1 MHWLTQ
7 LFTQHE
13 SVAYTAVIYALTIFS
28 GAALGRLRIFG
39 ITFGVTL
46 VLFTGIIISDLGFTI
61 NEHIAH
67 FVKEFGLI
75 LFVYTIGLQVGPGFF
90 ASFQKEGLKLNA
102 LMLIVI
108 LFDILI
114 VLAFFRFTNN
124 DLPTLVGIMQGAVTN
139 TPGLGAAQQTL
150 TNLIGDGTLA
160 VQMAAGYAAAYPG
173 GVMGLIAAIFLVKYG
188 FRINVAA
195 EKRLTLRRLRA
206 GTASVTRIAL
216 QVDNP
221 MLAGKTVAAVRQIL
235 PTSFAISR
243 LSRDGEI
250 TLAEENKR
258 IQQGDILL
266 IIARDDET
274 ERLMTLIG
282 SQVSTSIFS
291 DKPRTASP
299 AYINAMR
306 VNITQSA
313 VCNKKLSSLN
323 IHERFGVNIT
333 RVRRAGIEFVA
344 DRNTRLQFGDSVT
357 LIGDDAHLK
366 HAVAAFGNSKRDL
379 QIPHIAELFL
389 GITLGI
395 ILGAIPI
402 PIPGVPVPVKLG
414 LAGGP
419 LIVAILISRY
429 GGRFSVT
436 HYVSQSANLMVRE
449 LGLALFLASVGLSV
463 GPAFFAALKD
473 GDGLYW
479 MALGII
485 ITTVPL
491 IITAIVA
498 RLWGKLT
505 FPEICGLLTG
515 SHTGAPV
522 LPFATEISQSDQT
535 ALKYTA
541 VYPLTTFLRI
551 MVGQVLIV
559 LLYQVPVASRATIKQ
574 TEPHLSGNARKSV
587 LPCALHSPTRGKHH
601 DYTLHRTRPRYRR
614 PRRRCQN

>member
-46 VLFTGIIISDLGFTI
+46 VLFTGIILSYLGFTI

-90 ASFQKEGLKLNA
+90 ASFHREGLKLNA
-102 LMLIVI
+102 LMLVVV
-108 LFDILI
+108 LFDVLI
-114 VLAFFRFTNN
+114 VLAFYQMGSG
-124 DLPTLVGIMQGAVTN
+124 DLPILVGIMQGAVTN

-150 TNLIGDGTLA
+150 TNLVGDGSQA
-160 VQMAAGYAAAYPG
+160 MQMAAGYAAAYPG

-188 FRINVAA
+188 FRINVQA

-216 QVDNP
+216 QVENP

-235 PTSFAISR
+235 PTSFAVSR
-243 LSRDGEI
+243 LARNGEI
-250 TLAEENKR
+250 TLADDSKH

-266 IIARDDET
+266 VIARDDET
-274 ERLMTLIG
+274 DRLMTLIG
-282 SQVSTSIFS
+282 GQVSTSIFS
-291 DKPRTASP
+291 ENPRTTSP
-299 AYINAMR
+299 AYINSMR
-306 VNITQSA
+306 VNVTQSG

-323 IHERFGVNIT
+323 IHERYGVNIS
-333 RVRRAGIEFVA
+333 RVRRAGIEFVP
-344 DRNTRLQFGDSVT
+344 DRNTRLQFGDSIT
-357 LIGDDAHLK
+357 LIGDDSHLR
-366 HAVAAFGNSKRDL
+366 HAVSAFGNSKRDL

-395 ILGAIPI
+395 VLGAIPI

-479 MALGII
+479 MVLGIA

-491 IITAIVA
+491 VVTAITA

-535 ALKYTA
+535 ALKYAA
-541 VYPLTTFLRI
+541 VYPLTTFMRI

-559 LLYQVPVASRATIKQ
+559 LFYHAPV
-574 TEPHLSGNARKSV
+574 G
-587 LPCALHSPTRGKHH
+587 
-601 DYTLHRTRPRYRR
+601 
-614 PRRRCQN
+614 

>member
-46 VLFTGIIISDLGFTI
+46 VLFTGIILSYLGFTI

-90 ASFQKEGLKLNA
+90 ASFQREGLKLNA
-102 LMLIVI
+102 LMLVVV
-108 LFDILI
+108 LFDVLI
-114 VLAFFRFTNN
+114 VLAFYQMGSG
-124 DLPTLVGIMQGAVTN
+124 DLPILVGIMQGAVTN

-150 TNLIGDGTLA
+150 TNLVGDGGQA

-188 FRINVAA
+188 FRINVQA

-216 QVDNP
+216 QVENP
-221 MLAGKTVAAVRQIL
+221 MLVGKTVAAVRQIL
-235 PTSFAISR
+235 PTSFAVSR
-243 LSRDGEI
+243 LARNGEI
-250 TLAEENKR
+250 TLADDSKH

-266 IIARDDET
+266 VIARDDET
-274 ERLMTLIG
+274 DRLMTLIG
-282 SQVSTSIFS
+282 GQVSTSIFS
-291 DKPRTASP
+291 ENPRTTSP
-299 AYINAMR
+299 AYINSMR
-306 VNITQSA
+306 VNVTQSG

-323 IHERFGVNIT
+323 IHERYGVNIS
-333 RVRRAGIEFVA
+333 RVRRAGIEFVP
-344 DRNTRLQFGDSVT
+344 DRNTRLQFGDSIT
-357 LIGDDAHLK
+357 LIGDDSHLR
-366 HAVAAFGNSKRDL
+366 HAVSAFGNSKRDL

-395 ILGAIPI
+395 VLGAIPI

-479 MALGII
+479 MALGIA

-491 IITAIVA
+491 VITAITA

-535 ALKYTA
+535 ALKYAA
-541 VYPLTTFLRI
+541 VYPLTTFMRI

-559 LLYQVPVASRATIKQ
+559 LFYHAPV
-574 TEPHLSGNARKSV
+574 G
-587 LPCALHSPTRGKHH
+587 
-601 DYTLHRTRPRYRR
+601 
-614 PRRRCQN
+614 

>member
-46 VLFTGIIISDLGFTI
+46 VLFTGIILSYLGFTI

-90 ASFQKEGLKLNA
+90 ASFQREGLKLNA
-102 LMLIVI
+102 LMLVVV
-108 LFDILI
+108 LFDVLI
-114 VLAFFRFTNN
+114 VLAFYQMGSG
-124 DLPTLVGIMQGAVTN
+124 DLPILVGIMQGAVTN

-150 TNLIGDGTLA
+150 TNLVGDGSQA
-160 VQMAAGYAAAYPG
+160 MQMAAGYAAAYPG

-188 FRINVAA
+188 FRINVQA

-216 QVDNP
+216 QVENP
-221 MLAGKTVAAVRQIL
+221 MLVGKTVAAVRQIL
-235 PTSFAISR
+235 PTSFAVSR
-243 LSRDGEI
+243 LARNGEI
-250 TLAEENKR
+250 TLADDSKH

-266 IIARDDET
+266 VIARDDET
-274 ERLMTLIG
+274 DRLMTLIG
-282 SQVSTSIFS
+282 GQVSTSIFS
-291 DKPRTASP
+291 ENPRTTSP
-299 AYINAMR
+299 AYINSMR
-306 VNITQSA
+306 VNVTQSG

-323 IHERFGVNIT
+323 IHERYGVNIS
-333 RVRRAGIEFVA
+333 RVRRAGIEFVP
-344 DRNTRLQFGDSVT
+344 DRNTRLQFGDSIT
-357 LIGDDAHLK
+357 LIGDDSHLR
-366 HAVAAFGNSKRDL
+366 HAVSAFGNSKRDL

-395 ILGAIPI
+395 VLGAIPI

-479 MALGII
+479 MALGIA

-491 IITAIVA
+491 VITAITA

-559 LLYQVPVASRATIKQ
+559 LLYRVPVA
-574 TEPHLSGNARKSV
+574 
-587 LPCALHSPTRGKHH
+587 
-601 DYTLHRTRPRYRR
+601 
-614 PRRRCQN
+614 

>member
-46 VLFTGIIISDLGFTI
+46 VLFTGIILSYLGFTI
-61 NEHIAH
+61 NEHITH

-90 ASFQKEGLKLNA
+90 ASFQREGLKLNA
-102 LMLIVI
+102 LMLVVV
-108 LFDILI
+108 LFDVLI
-114 VLAFFRFTNN
+114 VLAFYQMGSG
-124 DLPTLVGIMQGAVTN
+124 DLPILVGIMQGAVTN

-150 TNLIGDGTLA
+150 TNLVGDGSQA
-160 VQMAAGYAAAYPG
+160 MQMAAGYAAAYPG

-188 FRINVAA
+188 FRINVQA

-216 QVDNP
+216 QVENP
-221 MLAGKTVAAVRQIL
+221 MLVGKTVAAVRQIL
-235 PTSFAISR
+235 PTSFAVSR
-243 LSRDGEI
+243 LARNGEI
-250 TLAEENKR
+250 TLADDSKH

-266 IIARDDET
+266 VIARDDET
-274 ERLMTLIG
+274 DRLMTLIG
-282 SQVSTSIFS
+282 GQVSTSIFS
-291 DKPRTASP
+291 ENPRTTSP
-299 AYINAMR
+299 AYINSMR
-306 VNITQSA
+306 VNVTQSG

-323 IHERFGVNIT
+323 IHERYGVNIS
-333 RVRRAGIEFVA
+333 RVRRAGIEFVP
-344 DRNTRLQFGDSVT
+344 DRNTRLQFGDSIT
-357 LIGDDAHLK
+357 LIGDDSHLR
-366 HAVAAFGNSKRDL
+366 HAVSAFGNSKRDL

-395 ILGAIPI
+395 VLGAIPI

-479 MALGII
+479 MALGIA

-491 IITAIVA
+491 LITAITA

-535 ALKYTA
+535 ALKYAA
-541 VYPLTTFLRI
+541 VYPLTTFMRI

-559 LLYQVPVASRATIKQ
+559 LFYHAPV
-574 TEPHLSGNARKSV
+574 G
-587 LPCALHSPTRGKHH
+587 
-601 DYTLHRTRPRYRR
+601 
-614 PRRRCQN
+614 

>member
-46 VLFTGIIISDLGFTI
+46 VLFTGIILSYLGFTI

-90 ASFQKEGLKLNA
+90 ASFQREGLKLNA
-102 LMLIVI
+102 LMLVVV
-108 LFDILI
+108 LFDVLI
-114 VLAFFRFTNN
+114 VLAFYQMGSG
-124 DLPTLVGIMQGAVTN
+124 DLPILVGIMQGAVTN

-150 TNLIGDGTLA
+150 TNLVGDGSQA

-173 GVMGLIAAIFLVKYG
+173 GVMGLIAAIFFVKYG
-188 FRINVAA
+188 FRINVLA

-216 QVDNP
+216 QVENP

-235 PTSFAISR
+235 PTSFAVSR
-243 LSRDGEI
+243 LARNGEI
-250 TLAEENKR
+250 TLADDSKH

-266 IIARDDET
+266 VIARDDET
-274 ERLMTLIG
+274 DRLMTLIG
-282 SQVSTSIFS
+282 GQVSTSIFS
-291 DKPRTASP
+291 ENPRTTSP
-299 AYINAMR
+299 AYINSMR
-306 VNITQSA
+306 VNVTQSG

-323 IHERFGVNIT
+323 IHERYGVNIS
-333 RVRRAGIEFVA
+333 RVRRAGIEFVP
-344 DRNTRLQFGDSVT
+344 DRNTRLQFGDSIT
-357 LIGDDAHLK
+357 LIGDGSHLR
-366 HAVAAFGNSKRDL
+366 HAVSAFGNSKRDL

-395 ILGAIPI
+395 VLGAIPI

-479 MALGII
+479 MALGIA

-491 IITAIVA
+491 LITAITA

-535 ALKYTA
+535 ALKYAA
-541 VYPLTTFLRI
+541 VYPLTTFMRI

-559 LLYQVPVASRATIKQ
+559 LFYHAPV
-574 TEPHLSGNARKSV
+574 G
-587 LPCALHSPTRGKHH
+587 
-601 DYTLHRTRPRYRR
+601 
-614 PRRRCQN
+614 

>member
-46 VLFTGIIISDLGFTI
+46 VLFTGIILSYLGFTI

-90 ASFQKEGLKLNA
+90 ASFHREGLKLNA
-102 LMLIVI
+102 LMLVVV
-108 LFDILI
+108 LFDVLI
-114 VLAFFRFTNN
+114 VLAFYQMGSG
-124 DLPTLVGIMQGAVTN
+124 DLPILVGIMQGAVTN

-150 TNLIGDGTLA
+150 TNLVGDGGQA

-188 FRINVAA
+188 FRINVQA

-216 QVDNP
+216 QVENP

-235 PTSFAISR
+235 PTSFAVSR
-243 LSRDGEI
+243 LARNGEI
-250 TLAEENKR
+250 ALADDSKH

-266 IIARDDET
+266 VIARDDET
-274 ERLMTLIG
+274 DRLMTLIG
-282 SQVSTSIFS
+282 GQVSTSIFS
-291 DKPRTASP
+291 ENPRTTSP
-299 AYINAMR
+299 AYINSMR
-306 VNITQSA
+306 VNVTQSG

-323 IHERFGVNIT
+323 IHERYGVNIS
-333 RVRRAGIEFVA
+333 RVRRAGIEFVP
-344 DRNTRLQFGDSVT
+344 DRNTRLQFGDSIT
-357 LIGDDAHLK
+357 LIGDDTHLK

-395 ILGAIPI
+395 VLGAIPI

-419 LIVAILISRY
+419 LVVAILISRY

-479 MALGII
+479 MVLGIA

-491 IITAIVA
+491 VVTAITA

-535 ALKYTA
+535 ALKYAA
-541 VYPLTTFLRI
+541 VYPLTTFMRI

-559 LLYQVPVASRATIKQ
+559 LFYHAPV
-574 TEPHLSGNARKSV
+574 G
-587 LPCALHSPTRGKHH
+587 
-601 DYTLHRTRPRYRR
+601 
-614 PRRRCQN
+614 

>member
-46 VLFTGIIISDLGFTI
+46 VLFTGIILSYLGFTI

-90 ASFQKEGLKLNA
+90 ASFQREGLKLNA
-102 LMLIVI
+102 LMLVVV
-108 LFDILI
+108 LFDVLI
-114 VLAFFRFTNN
+114 VLAFYQMGSG
-124 DLPTLVGIMQGAVTN
+124 DLPILVGIMQGAVTN

-150 TNLIGDGTLA
+150 TNLVGDGSQA

-188 FRINVAA
+188 FRINVLA

-216 QVDNP
+216 QVENP

-235 PTSFAISR
+235 PTSFAVSR
-243 LSRDGEI
+243 LARNGEI
-250 TLAEENKR
+250 TLADDSKH

-266 IIARDDET
+266 VIARDDET
-274 ERLMTLIG
+274 DRLMTLIG
-282 SQVSTSIFS
+282 GQVSTSIFS
-291 DKPRTASP
+291 ENPRTTSP
-299 AYINAMR
+299 AYINSMR
-306 VNITQSA
+306 VNVTQSG

-323 IHERFGVNIT
+323 IHERYGVNIS
-333 RVRRAGIEFVA
+333 RVRRAGIEFVP
-344 DRNTRLQFGDSVT
+344 DRNTRLQFGDSIT
-357 LIGDDAHLK
+357 LIGDDSHLR
-366 HAVAAFGNSKRDL
+366 HAVSAFGNSKRDL

-395 ILGAIPI
+395 VLGAIPI

-479 MALGII
+479 MALGIA

-491 IITAIVA
+491 VITAITA

-535 ALKYTA
+535 ALKYAA
-541 VYPLTTFLRI
+541 VYPLTTFMRI

-559 LLYQVPVASRATIKQ
+559 LFYHAPV
-574 TEPHLSGNARKSV
+574 G
-587 LPCALHSPTRGKHH
+587 
-601 DYTLHRTRPRYRR
+601 
-614 PRRRCQN
+614 

>member
-274 ERLMTLIG
+274 DRLMTLIG
-282 SQVSTSIFS
+282 GQAACS
-291 DKPRTASP
+291 
-299 AYINAMR
+299 NAMR

-559 LLYQVPVASRATIKQ
+559 LLYQVPVA
-574 TEPHLSGNARKSV
+574 
-587 LPCALHSPTRGKHH
+587 
-601 DYTLHRTRPRYRR
+601 
-614 PRRRCQN
+614 

>member
-46 VLFTGIIISDLGFTI
+46 VLFTGIILSYLGFTI

-90 ASFQKEGLKLNA
+90 ASFQREGLKLNA
-102 LMLIVI
+102 LMLVVV
-108 LFDILI
+108 LFDVLI
-114 VLAFFRFTNN
+114 VLAFYQMGSG
-124 DLPTLVGIMQGAVTN
+124 DLPILVGIMQGAVTN

-150 TNLIGDGTLA
+150 TNLVGDGGQA

-188 FRINVAA
+188 FRINVQA

-216 QVDNP
+216 QVENP

-235 PTSFAISR
+235 PTSFAVSR
-243 LSRDGEI
+243 LARNGEI
-250 TLAEENKR
+250 ALADDSKH

-266 IIARDDET
+266 VIARDDET
-274 ERLMTLIG
+274 DRLMTLIG
-282 SQVSTSIFS
+282 GQVSTSIFS
-291 DKPRTASP
+291 ENPRTTSP
-299 AYINAMR
+299 AYINSMR
-306 VNITQSA
+306 VNVTQSG

-323 IHERFGVNIT
+323 IHERYGVNIS
-333 RVRRAGIEFVA
+333 RVRRAGIEFVP
-344 DRNTRLQFGDSVT
+344 DRNTRLQFGDSIT
-357 LIGDDAHLK
+357 LIGDGSHLR
-366 HAVAAFGNSKRDL
+366 HAVSAFGNSKRDL

-395 ILGAIPI
+395 VLGAIPI

-479 MALGII
+479 MALGIA

-491 IITAIVA
+491 VVTAITA

-535 ALKYTA
+535 ALKYAA
-541 VYPLTTFLRI
+541 VYPLTTFMRI

-559 LLYQVPVASRATIKQ
+559 LLYRVPVA
-574 TEPHLSGNARKSV
+574 
-587 LPCALHSPTRGKHH
+587 
-601 DYTLHRTRPRYRR
+601 
-614 PRRRCQN
+614 

>member
-46 VLFTGIIISDLGFTI
+46 VLFTGIILSYLGFTI

-90 ASFQKEGLKLNA
+90 ASFQREGLKLNA
-102 LMLIVI
+102 LMLVVV
-108 LFDILI
+108 LFDVLI
-114 VLAFFRFTNN
+114 VLAFYQMGSG
-124 DLPTLVGIMQGAVTN
+124 DLPILVGIMQGAVTN

-150 TNLIGDGTLA
+150 TNLVGDGSQA
-160 VQMAAGYAAAYPG
+160 MQMAAGYAAAYPG

-188 FRINVAA
+188 FRINVQA

-216 QVDNP
+216 QVENP
-221 MLAGKTVAAVRQIL
+221 MLVGKTVAAVRQIL
-235 PTSFAISR
+235 PTSFAVSR
-243 LSRDGEI
+243 LARDGEI
-250 TLAEENKR
+250 TLADDSKH

-266 IIARDDET
+266 VIARDDET
-274 ERLMTLIG
+274 DRLMTLIG
-282 SQVSTSIFS
+282 GQVSTSIFS
-291 DKPRTASP
+291 ENPRTTSP
-299 AYINAMR
+299 AYINSMR
-306 VNITQSA
+306 VNVTQSG

-323 IHERFGVNIT
+323 IHERYGVNIS
-333 RVRRAGIEFVA
+333 RVRRAGIEFVP
-344 DRNTRLQFGDSVT
+344 DRNTRLQFGDSIT
-357 LIGDDAHLK
+357 LIGDDSHLR
-366 HAVAAFGNSKRDL
+366 HAVSAFGNSKRDL

-389 GITLGI
+389 GITFGI

-479 MALGII
+479 MALGIA

-491 IITAIVA
+491 VVTAITA

-535 ALKYTA
+535 ALKYAA
-541 VYPLTTFLRI
+541 VYPLTTFMRI

-559 LLYQVPVASRATIKQ
+559 LLF
-574 TEPHLSGNARKSV
+574 
-587 LPCALHSPTRGKHH
+587 
-601 DYTLHRTRPRYRR
+601 RTAA
-614 PRRRCQN
+614 

>member
-46 VLFTGIIISDLGFTI
+46 VLFTGIILSYLGFTI

-90 ASFQKEGLKLNA
+90 ASFQREGLKLNA
-102 LMLIVI
+102 LMLVVV
-108 LFDILI
+108 LFDVLI
-114 VLAFFRFTNN
+114 VLAFYQMGSG
-124 DLPTLVGIMQGAVTN
+124 DLPILVGIMQGAVTN

-150 TNLIGDGTLA
+150 TNLVGDGSQA
-160 VQMAAGYAAAYPG
+160 MQMAAGYAAAYPG

-188 FRINVAA
+188 FRINVQA

-216 QVDNP
+216 QVENP
-221 MLAGKTVAAVRQIL
+221 MLVGKTVAAVRQIL
-235 PTSFAISR
+235 PTSFAVSR
-243 LSRDGEI
+243 LARNGEI
-250 TLAEENKR
+250 TLADDSKH

-266 IIARDDET
+266 VIARDDET
-274 ERLMTLIG
+274 DRLMTLIG
-282 SQVSTSIFS
+282 GQVSTSIFS
-291 DKPRTASP
+291 ENPRTTSP
-299 AYINAMR
+299 AYINSMR
-306 VNITQSA
+306 VNVTQSG

-323 IHERFGVNIT
+323 IHERYGVNIS
-333 RVRRAGIEFVA
+333 RVRRAGIEFVP
-344 DRNTRLQFGDSVT
+344 DRNTRLQFGDSIT
-357 LIGDDAHLK
+357 LIGDDSHLR
-366 HAVAAFGNSKRDL
+366 HAVSAFGNSKRDL

-395 ILGAIPI
+395 VLGAIPI

-479 MALGII
+479 MALGIA

-491 IITAIVA
+491 VITAITA

-535 ALKYTA
+535 ALKYAA
-541 VYPLTTFLRI
+541 VYPLTTFMRI

-559 LLYQVPVASRATIKQ
+559 LFYHAPV
-574 TEPHLSGNARKSV
+574 G
-587 LPCALHSPTRGKHH
+587 
-601 DYTLHRTRPRYRR
+601 
-614 PRRRCQN
+614 

>member
-46 VLFTGIIISDLGFTI
+46 VLFTGIILSYLGFTI
-61 NEHIAH
+61 NEHITH

-90 ASFQKEGLKLNA
+90 ASFQREGLKLNA
-102 LMLIVI
+102 LMLVVV
-108 LFDILI
+108 LFDVLI
-114 VLAFFRFTNN
+114 VLAFYQMGSG
-124 DLPTLVGIMQGAVTN
+124 DLPILVGIMQGAVTN

-150 TNLIGDGTLA
+150 TNLVGDGSQA

-173 GVMGLIAAIFLVKYG
+173 GVMGLIAAIFFVKYG
-188 FRINVAA
+188 FRINVLA

-216 QVDNP
+216 QVENP

-235 PTSFAISR
+235 PTSFAVSR
-243 LSRDGEI
+243 LARNGEI
-250 TLAEENKR
+250 TLADDSKH

-266 IIARDDET
+266 VIARDDET
-274 ERLMTLIG
+274 DRLMTLIG
-282 SQVSTSIFS
+282 GQVSTSIFS
-291 DKPRTASP
+291 ENPRTTSP
-299 AYINAMR
+299 AYINSMR
-306 VNITQSA
+306 VNVTQSG

-323 IHERFGVNIT
+323 IHERYGVNIS
-333 RVRRAGIEFVA
+333 RVRRAGIEFVP
-344 DRNTRLQFGDSVT
+344 DRNTRLQFGDSIT
-357 LIGDDAHLK
+357 LIGDDSHLR
-366 HAVAAFGNSKRDL
+366 HAVSAFGNSKRDL

-395 ILGAIPI
+395 VLGAIPI

-479 MALGII
+479 MALGIA

-491 IITAIVA
+491 VVTAITA

-535 ALKYTA
+535 ALKYAA
-541 VYPLTTFLRI
+541 VYPLTTFMRI

-559 LLYQVPVASRATIKQ
+559 LFYHAPV
-574 TEPHLSGNARKSV
+574 G
-587 LPCALHSPTRGKHH
+587 
-601 DYTLHRTRPRYRR
+601 
-614 PRRRCQN
+614 

>member
-46 VLFTGIIISDLGFTI
+46 VLFTGIILSYLGFTI

-90 ASFQKEGLKLNA
+90 ASFQREGLKLNA
-102 LMLIVI
+102 LMLVVV
-108 LFDILI
+108 LFDVLI
-114 VLAFFRFTNN
+114 VLAFYQMGSG
-124 DLPTLVGIMQGAVTN
+124 DLPILVGIMQGAVTN

-150 TNLIGDGTLA
+150 TNLVGDGGQA

-188 FRINVAA
+188 FRINVQA

-216 QVDNP
+216 QVENP

-235 PTSFAISR
+235 PTSFAVSR
-243 LSRDGEI
+243 LARNGEI
-250 TLAEENKR
+250 ALADDSKH

-266 IIARDDET
+266 VIARDDET
-274 ERLMTLIG
+274 DRLMTLIG
-282 SQVSTSIFS
+282 GQVSTSIFS
-291 DKPRTASP
+291 ENPRTTSP
-299 AYINAMR
+299 AYINSMR
-306 VNITQSA
+306 VNVTQSG

-323 IHERFGVNIT
+323 IHERYGVNIS
-333 RVRRAGIEFVA
+333 RVRRAGIEFVP
-344 DRNTRLQFGDSVT
+344 DRNTRLQFGDSIT
-357 LIGDDAHLK
+357 LIGDGSHLR
-366 HAVAAFGNSKRDL
+366 HAVSAFGNSKRDL

-395 ILGAIPI
+395 VLGAIPI

-479 MALGII
+479 MALGIA

-491 IITAIVA
+491 VVTAITA

-535 ALKYTA
+535 ALKYAA
-541 VYPLTTFLRI
+541 VYPLTTFMRI

-559 LLYQVPVASRATIKQ
+559 LFYHAPV
-574 TEPHLSGNARKSV
+574 G
-587 LPCALHSPTRGKHH
+587 
-601 DYTLHRTRPRYRR
+601 
-614 PRRRCQN
+614 

>member
-46 VLFTGIIISDLGFTI
+46 VLFTGIILSYLGFTI

-90 ASFQKEGLKLNA
+90 ASFQREGLKLNA
-102 LMLIVI
+102 LMLVVV
-108 LFDILI
+108 LFDVLI
-114 VLAFFRFTNN
+114 VLAFYQMGSG
-124 DLPTLVGIMQGAVTN
+124 DLPILVGIMQGAVTN

-150 TNLIGDGTLA
+150 TNLVGDGSQA

-188 FRINVAA
+188 FRINVLA

-216 QVDNP
+216 QVENP

-235 PTSFAISR
+235 PTSFAVSR
-243 LSRDGEI
+243 LARNGEI
-250 TLAEENKR
+250 TLADDSKH

-266 IIARDDET
+266 VIARDDET
-274 ERLMTLIG
+274 DRLMTLIG
-282 SQVSTSIFS
+282 GQVSTSIFS
-291 DKPRTASP
+291 ENPRTTSP
-299 AYINAMR
+299 AYINSMR
-306 VNITQSA
+306 VNVTQSG

-323 IHERFGVNIT
+323 IHERYGVNIS
-333 RVRRAGIEFVA
+333 RVRRAGIEFVP
-344 DRNTRLQFGDSVT
+344 DRNTRLQFGDSIT
-357 LIGDDAHLK
+357 LIGDDSHLR
-366 HAVAAFGNSKRDL
+366 HAVSAFGNSKRDL

-479 MALGII
+479 MALGIA
-485 ITTVPL
+485 ITTLPL
-491 IITAIVA
+491 VITAITA

-535 ALKYTA
+535 ALKYAA
-541 VYPLTTFLRI
+541 VYPLTTFMRI

-559 LLYQVPVASRATIKQ
+559 LFYHAPV
-574 TEPHLSGNARKSV
+574 G
-587 LPCALHSPTRGKHH
+587 
-601 DYTLHRTRPRYRR
+601 
-614 PRRRCQN
+614 

>member
-46 VLFTGIIISDLGFTI
+46 VLFTGIILSYLGFTI

-90 ASFQKEGLKLNA
+90 ASFQREGLKLNA
-102 LMLIVI
+102 LMLVVV
-108 LFDILI
+108 LFDVLI
-114 VLAFFRFTNN
+114 VLAFYQMGSG
-124 DLPTLVGIMQGAVTN
+124 DLPILVGIMQGAVTN

-150 TNLIGDGTLA
+150 TNLVGDGSQA
-160 VQMAAGYAAAYPG
+160 MQMAAGYAAAYPG

-188 FRINVAA
+188 FRINVQA

-216 QVDNP
+216 QVENP
-221 MLAGKTVAAVRQIL
+221 MLVGKTVAAVRQIL
-235 PTSFAISR
+235 PTSFAVSR
-243 LSRDGEI
+243 LARDGEI
-250 TLAEENKR
+250 TLADDSKH

-266 IIARDDET
+266 VIARDDET
-274 ERLMTLIG
+274 DRLMTLIG
-282 SQVSTSIFS
+282 GQVSTSIFS
-291 DKPRTASP
+291 ENPRTTSP
-299 AYINAMR
+299 AYINSMR
-306 VNITQSA
+306 VNVTQSG

-323 IHERFGVNIT
+323 IHERYGVNIS
-333 RVRRAGIEFVA
+333 RVRRAGIEFVP
-344 DRNTRLQFGDSVT
+344 DRNTRLQFGDSIT
-357 LIGDDAHLK
+357 LIGDDSHLR
-366 HAVAAFGNSKRDL
+366 HAVSAFGNSKRDL

-395 ILGAIPI
+395 VLGAIPI

-479 MALGII
+479 MALGIA

-491 IITAIVA
+491 VITAITA

-515 SHTGAPV
+515 SHPGAPV

-535 ALKYTA
+535 ALKYAA
-541 VYPLTTFLRI
+541 VYPLTTFMRI

-559 LLYQVPVASRATIKQ
+559 LFYHAPL
-574 TEPHLSGNARKSV
+574 G
-587 LPCALHSPTRGKHH
+587 
-601 DYTLHRTRPRYRR
+601 
-614 PRRRCQN
+614 

>member
-46 VLFTGIIISDLGFTI
+46 VLFTGIILSYLGFTI

-90 ASFQKEGLKLNA
+90 ASFQREGLKLNA
-102 LMLIVI
+102 LMLVVV
-108 LFDILI
+108 LFDVLI
-114 VLAFFRFTNN
+114 VLAFYQMGSG
-124 DLPTLVGIMQGAVTN
+124 DLPILVGIMQGAVTN

-150 TNLIGDGTLA
+150 TNLVGDGSQA

-188 FRINVAA
+188 FRINVQA

-216 QVDNP
+216 QVENP

-235 PTSFAISR
+235 PTSFAVSR
-243 LSRDGEI
+243 LARDGEI
-250 TLAEENKR
+250 TLADDSKH

-266 IIARDDET
+266 VIARDDET
-274 ERLMTLIG
+274 DRLMTLIG
-282 SQVSTSIFS
+282 GQVSTSIFS
-291 DKPRTASP
+291 ENPRTTSP
-299 AYINAMR
+299 AYINSMR
-306 VNITQSA
+306 VNVTQSG

-323 IHERFGVNIT
+323 IHERYGVNIS
-333 RVRRAGIEFVA
+333 RVRRAGIEFVP
-344 DRNTRLQFGDSVT
+344 DRNTRLQFGDSIT
-357 LIGDDAHLK
+357 LIGDDSHLR
-366 HAVAAFGNSKRDL
+366 HAVSAFGNSKRDL

-395 ILGAIPI
+395 VLGAIPI

-479 MALGII
+479 MALGIA

-491 IITAIVA
+491 VITAITA

-535 ALKYTA
+535 ALKYAA
-541 VYPLTTFLRI
+541 VYPLTTFMRI

-559 LLYQVPVASRATIKQ
+559 LFYHAPV
-574 TEPHLSGNARKSV
+574 G
-587 LPCALHSPTRGKHH
+587 
-601 DYTLHRTRPRYRR
+601 
-614 PRRRCQN
+614 

>member
-274 ERLMTLIG
+274 ER
-282 SQVSTSIFS
+282 QVSTSIFS

-344 DRNTRLQFGDSVT
+344 DRNTRLQFGDSIT

-419 LIVAILISRY
+419 LIIAILISRY

-559 LLYQVPVASRATIKQ
+559 LLYQVPVA
-574 TEPHLSGNARKSV
+574 
-587 LPCALHSPTRGKHH
+587 
-601 DYTLHRTRPRYRR
+601 
-614 PRRRCQN
+614 

>member
-13 SVAYTAVIYALTIFS
+13 SVAYTAIIYALTIFS

-46 VLFTGIIISDLGFTI
+46 VLFTGIILSYLGFTI

-90 ASFQKEGLKLNA
+90 ASFHREGLKLNA
-102 LMLIVI
+102 LMLVVV
-108 LFDILI
+108 LFDVLI
-114 VLAFFRFTNN
+114 VLAFYQMGSG
-124 DLPTLVGIMQGAVTN
+124 DLPILVGIMQGAVTN

-150 TNLIGDGTLA
+150 TNLVGDGSQA
-160 VQMAAGYAAAYPG
+160 MQMAAGYAAAYPG

-188 FRINVAA
+188 FRINVQA

-216 QVDNP
+216 QVENP

-235 PTSFAISR
+235 PTSFAVSR
-243 LSRDGEI
+243 LARNGEI
-250 TLAEENKR
+250 TLADDSKH
-258 IQQGDILL
+258 IQQGDIILV
-266 IIARDDET
+266 IARDDET
-274 ERLMTLIG
+274 DRLMTLIG
-282 SQVSTSIFS
+282 GQVSTSIFS
-291 DKPRTASP
+291 ENPRTTSP
-299 AYINAMR
+299 AYINSMR
-306 VNITQSA
+306 VNVTQSG

-323 IHERFGVNIT
+323 IHERYGVNIS
-333 RVRRAGIEFVA
+333 RVRRAGIEFVP
-344 DRNTRLQFGDSVT
+344 DRNTRLQFGDSIT
-357 LIGDDAHLK
+357 LIGDGSHLR
-366 HAVAAFGNSKRDL
+366 HAVSAFGNSKRDL

-395 ILGAIPI
+395 VLGAIPI

-479 MALGII
+479 MALGIA

-491 IITAIVA
+491 VITAITA

-535 ALKYTA
+535 ALKYAA
-541 VYPLTTFLRI
+541 VYPLTTFMRI

-559 LLYQVPVASRATIKQ
+559 LFYHAPV
-574 TEPHLSGNARKSV
+574 G
-587 LPCALHSPTRGKHH
+587 
-601 DYTLHRTRPRYRR
+601 
-614 PRRRCQN
+614 

>member
-13 SVAYTAVIYALTIFS
+13 SVAYTAIIYALTIFS

-46 VLFTGIIISDLGFTI
+46 VLFTGIILSYLGFTI

-90 ASFQKEGLKLNA
+90 ASFQREGLKLNA
-102 LMLIVI
+102 LMLVVV
-108 LFDILI
+108 LFDVLI
-114 VLAFFRFTNN
+114 VLAFYQMGSG
-124 DLPTLVGIMQGAVTN
+124 DLPILVGIMQGAVTN

-150 TNLIGDGTLA
+150 TNLVGDGGQA

-188 FRINVAA
+188 FRINVQA

-216 QVDNP
+216 QVENP
-221 MLAGKTVAAVRQIL
+221 MLVGKTVAAVRQIL
-235 PTSFAISR
+235 PTSFAVSR
-243 LSRDGEI
+243 LARNGEI
-250 TLAEENKR
+250 TLADDSKH

-266 IIARDDET
+266 VIARDDET
-274 ERLMTLIG
+274 DRLMTLIG
-282 SQVSTSIFS
+282 GQVSTSIFS
-291 DKPRTASP
+291 ENPRTTSP
-299 AYINAMR
+299 AYINSMR
-306 VNITQSA
+306 VNVTQSG

-323 IHERFGVNIT
+323 IHERYGVNIS
-333 RVRRAGIEFVA
+333 RVRRAGIEFVP
-344 DRNTRLQFGDSVT
+344 DRNTRLQFGDSIT
-357 LIGDDAHLK
+357 LIGDGSHLR
-366 HAVAAFGNSKRDL
+366 HAVSAFGNSKRDL

-479 MALGII
+479 MALGIV
-485 ITTVPL
+485 ITLLPL
-491 IITAIVA
+491 LIAGFTA

-535 ALKYTA
+535 ALKYAA
-541 VYPLTTFLRI
+541 VYPLTTFMRI

-559 LLYQVPVASRATIKQ
+559 LFYHAPV
-574 TEPHLSGNARKSV
+574 G
-587 LPCALHSPTRGKHH
+587 
-601 DYTLHRTRPRYRR
+601 
-614 PRRRCQN
+614 

>member
-46 VLFTGIIISDLGFTI
+46 VLFTGIILSYLGFTI

-90 ASFQKEGLKLNA
+90 ASFQREGLKLNT
-102 LMLIVI
+102 LMLVVV
-108 LFDILI
+108 LFDVLI
-114 VLAFFRFTNN
+114 VLAFYQMGSG
-124 DLPTLVGIMQGAVTN
+124 DLPILVGIMQGAVTN

-150 TNLIGDGTLA
+150 TNLVGDGSQA

-173 GVMGLIAAIFLVKYG
+173 GVMGLIAAIFFVKYG
-188 FRINVAA
+188 FRINVLA

-216 QVDNP
+216 QVENP

-235 PTSFAISR
+235 PTSFAVSR
-243 LSRDGEI
+243 LARNGEI
-250 TLAEENKR
+250 TLADDSKH

-266 IIARDDET
+266 VIARDDET
-274 ERLMTLIG
+274 DRLMTLIG
-282 SQVSTSIFS
+282 GQVSTSIFS
-291 DKPRTASP
+291 ENPRTTSP
-299 AYINAMR
+299 AYINSMR
-306 VNITQSA
+306 VNVTQSG

-323 IHERFGVNIT
+323 IHERYGVNIS
-333 RVRRAGIEFVA
+333 RVRRAGIEFVP
-344 DRNTRLQFGDSVT
+344 DRNTRLQFGDSIT
-357 LIGDDAHLK
+357 LIGDGSHLR
-366 HAVAAFGNSKRDL
+366 HAVSAFGNSKRDL

-395 ILGAIPI
+395 VLGAIPI

-479 MALGII
+479 MALGIA

-491 IITAIVA
+491 IITAITA

-535 ALKYTA
+535 ALKYAA
-541 VYPLTTFLRI
+541 VYPLTTFMRI

-559 LLYQVPVASRATIKQ
+559 LFYHAPV
-574 TEPHLSGNARKSV
+574 G
-587 LPCALHSPTRGKHH
+587 
-601 DYTLHRTRPRYRR
+601 
-614 PRRRCQN
+614 

>member
-46 VLFTGIIISDLGFTI
+46 VLFTGIILSYLGFTI

-90 ASFQKEGLKLNA
+90 ASFQREGLKLNA
-102 LMLIVI
+102 LMLVVV
-108 LFDILI
+108 LFDVLI
-114 VLAFFRFTNN
+114 VLAFYQMGSG
-124 DLPTLVGIMQGAVTN
+124 DLPILVGIMQGAVTN

-150 TNLIGDGTLA
+150 TNLVGDGSQA
-160 VQMAAGYAAAYPG
+160 MQMAAGYAAAYPG

-188 FRINVAA
+188 FRINVQA

-216 QVDNP
+216 QVENP
-221 MLAGKTVAAVRQIL
+221 MLVGKTVAAVRQIL
-235 PTSFAISR
+235 PTSFAVSR
-243 LSRDGEI
+243 LARNGEI
-250 TLAEENKR
+250 TLADDSKH

-266 IIARDDET
+266 VIARDDET
-274 ERLMTLIG
+274 DRLMTLIG
-282 SQVSTSIFS
+282 GQVSTSIFS
-291 DKPRTASP
+291 ENPRTTSP
-299 AYINAMR
+299 AYINSMR
-306 VNITQSA
+306 VNVTQSG

-323 IHERFGVNIT
+323 IHERYGVNIS
-333 RVRRAGIEFVA
+333 RVRRAGIEFVP
-344 DRNTRLQFGDSVT
+344 DRNTRLQFGDSIT
-357 LIGDDAHLK
+357 LIGDDSHLR
-366 HAVAAFGNSKRDL
+366 HAVSAFGNSKRDL

-395 ILGAIPI
+395 VLGAIPI

-479 MALGII
+479 MALGIA

-491 IITAIVA
+491 VITAITA

-535 ALKYTA
+535 ALKYAA
-541 VYPLTTFLRI
+541 VYPLTTFMRI

-559 LLYQVPVASRATIKQ
+559 LFYHAPL
-574 TEPHLSGNARKSV
+574 G
-587 LPCALHSPTRGKHH
+587 
-601 DYTLHRTRPRYRR
+601 
-614 PRRRCQN
+614 

>member
-46 VLFTGIIISDLGFTI
+46 VLFTGIILSYLGFTI

-90 ASFQKEGLKLNA
+90 ASFQREGLKLNA
-102 LMLIVI
+102 LMLVVV
-108 LFDILI
+108 LFDVLI
-114 VLAFFRFTNN
+114 VLAFYQMGSG
-124 DLPTLVGIMQGAVTN
+124 DLPILVGIMQGAVTN

-150 TNLIGDGTLA
+150 TNLVGDGGQA

-173 GVMGLIAAIFLVKYG
+173 GVMGLIAAIFFVKYG
-188 FRINVAA
+188 FRINVLA

-216 QVDNP
+216 QVENP

-235 PTSFAISR
+235 PTSFAVSR
-243 LSRDGEI
+243 LARNGEI
-250 TLAEENKR
+250 TLADDSKH

-266 IIARDDET
+266 VIARDDET
-274 ERLMTLIG
+274 DRLMTLIG
-282 SQVSTSIFS
+282 GQVSTSIFS
-291 DKPRTASP
+291 ENPRTTSP
-299 AYINAMR
+299 AYINSMR
-306 VNITQSA
+306 VNVTQSG

-323 IHERFGVNIT
+323 IHERYGVNIS
-333 RVRRAGIEFVA
+333 RVRRAGIEFVP
-344 DRNTRLQFGDSVT
+344 DRNTRLQFGDSIT
-357 LIGDDAHLK
+357 LIGDGSHLR
-366 HAVAAFGNSKRDL
+366 HAVSAFGNSKRDL

-395 ILGAIPI
+395 VLGAIPI

-479 MALGII
+479 MALGIA

-491 IITAIVA
+491 VVTAITA

-535 ALKYTA
+535 ALKYAA
-541 VYPLTTFLRI
+541 VYPLTTFMRI

-559 LLYQVPVASRATIKQ
+559 LFYHAPV
-574 TEPHLSGNARKSV
+574 G
-587 LPCALHSPTRGKHH
+587 
-601 DYTLHRTRPRYRR
+601 
-614 PRRRCQN
+614 

>member
-344 DRNTRLQFGDSVT
+344 DRNTRLQFGDSIT
-357 LIGDDAHLK
+357 LIGDDSHLR
-366 HAVAAFGNSKRDL
+366 HAVSAFGNSKRDL

-395 ILGAIPI
+395 VLGAIPI

-479 MALGII
+479 MALGIA

-491 IITAIVA
+491 LITAITA

-559 LLYQVPVASRATIKQ
+559 LLYQVPVA
-574 TEPHLSGNARKSV
+574 
-587 LPCALHSPTRGKHH
+587 
-601 DYTLHRTRPRYRR
+601 
-614 PRRRCQN
+614 

>member
-13 SVAYTAVIYALTIFS
+13 SVAYTAIIYALTIFS

-46 VLFTGIIISDLGFTI
+46 VLFTGIILSYLGFTI

-90 ASFQKEGLKLNA
+90 ASFQREGLKLNA
-102 LMLIVI
+102 LMLVVV
-108 LFDILI
+108 LFDVLI
-114 VLAFFRFTNN
+114 VLAFYQMGSG
-124 DLPTLVGIMQGAVTN
+124 DLPILVGIMQGAVTN

-150 TNLIGDGTLA
+150 TNLVGDGSQA

-188 FRINVAA
+188 FRINVQA

-216 QVDNP
+216 QVENP
-221 MLAGKTVAAVRQIL
+221 MLVGKTVAAVRQIL
-235 PTSFAISR
+235 PTSFAVSR
-243 LSRDGEI
+243 LARNGEI
-250 TLAEENKR
+250 TLADDSKH

-266 IIARDDET
+266 VIARDDET
-274 ERLMTLIG
+274 DRLMTLIG
-282 SQVSTSIFS
+282 GQVSTSIFS
-291 DKPRTASP
+291 ENPRTTSP
-299 AYINAMR
+299 AYINSMR
-306 VNITQSA
+306 VNVTQSG

-323 IHERFGVNIT
+323 IHERYGVNIS
-333 RVRRAGIEFVA
+333 RVRRAGIEFVP
-344 DRNTRLQFGDSVT
+344 DRNTRLQFGDSIT
-357 LIGDDAHLK
+357 LIGDDSHLR
-366 HAVAAFGNSKRDL
+366 HAVSAFGNSKRDL

-395 ILGAIPI
+395 VLGAIPI

-479 MALGII
+479 MALGIA

-491 IITAIVA
+491 VVTAITA

-535 ALKYTA
+535 ALKYAA
-541 VYPLTTFLRI
+541 VYPLTTFMRI

-559 LLYQVPVASRATIKQ
+559 LFYHAPV
-574 TEPHLSGNARKSV
+574 G
-587 LPCALHSPTRGKHH
+587 
-601 DYTLHRTRPRYRR
+601 
-614 PRRRCQN
+614 

>member
-46 VLFTGIIISDLGFTI
+46 VLFTGIILSYLGFTI

-90 ASFQKEGLKLNA
+90 ASFQREGLKLNA
-102 LMLIVI
+102 LMLVVV
-108 LFDILI
+108 LFDVLI
-114 VLAFFRFTNN
+114 VLAFYQMGSG
-124 DLPTLVGIMQGAVTN
+124 DLPILVGIMQGAVTN

-150 TNLIGDGTLA
+150 TNLVGDGSQA

-188 FRINVAA
+188 FRINVLA

-216 QVDNP
+216 QVENP

-235 PTSFAISR
+235 PTSFAVSR
-243 LSRDGEI
+243 LARDGEI
-250 TLAEENKR
+250 TLADDSKH

-266 IIARDDET
+266 VIARDDET
-274 ERLMTLIG
+274 DRLMTLIG
-282 SQVSTSIFS
+282 GQVSTSIFS
-291 DKPRTASP
+291 ENPRTTSP
-299 AYINAMR
+299 AYINSMR
-306 VNITQSA
+306 VNVTQSG

-323 IHERFGVNIT
+323 IHERYGVNIS
-333 RVRRAGIEFVA
+333 RVRRAGIEFVP
-344 DRNTRLQFGDSVT
+344 DRNTRLQFGDSIT
-357 LIGDDAHLK
+357 LIGDDSHLR
-366 HAVAAFGNSKRDL
+366 HAVSAFGNSKRDL

-395 ILGAIPI
+395 VLGAIPI

-479 MALGII
+479 MALGIA

-491 IITAIVA
+491 VITAITA

-535 ALKYTA
+535 ALKYAA
-541 VYPLTTFLRI
+541 VYPLTTFMRI

-559 LLYQVPVASRATIKQ
+559 LFYHAPV
-574 TEPHLSGNARKSV
+574 G
-587 LPCALHSPTRGKHH
+587 
-601 DYTLHRTRPRYRR
+601 
-614 PRRRCQN
+614 

>member
-13 SVAYTAVIYALTIFS
+13 SVAYTAIIYALTIFS

-46 VLFTGIIISDLGFTI
+46 VLFTGIILSYLGFTI
-61 NEHIAH
+61 NEHITH

-90 ASFQKEGLKLNA
+90 ASFQREGLKLNA
-102 LMLIVI
+102 LMLVVV
-108 LFDILI
+108 LFDVLI
-114 VLAFFRFTNN
+114 VLAFYQMGSG
-124 DLPTLVGIMQGAVTN
+124 DLPILVGIMQGAVTN

-150 TNLIGDGTLA
+150 TNLVGDGGQA

-188 FRINVAA
+188 FRINVQA

-216 QVDNP
+216 QVENP
-221 MLAGKTVAAVRQIL
+221 MLVGKTVAAVRQIL
-235 PTSFAISR
+235 PTSFAVSR
-243 LSRDGEI
+243 LARNGEI
-250 TLAEENKR
+250 TLADDSKH
-258 IQQGDILL
+258 IQQGDIILV
-266 IIARDDET
+266 IARDDET
-274 ERLMTLIG
+274 DRLMTLIG
-282 SQVSTSIFS
+282 GQVSTSIFS
-291 DKPRTASP
+291 ENPRTTSP
-299 AYINAMR
+299 AYINSMR
-306 VNITQSA
+306 VNVTQSG

-323 IHERFGVNIT
+323 IHERYGVNIS
-333 RVRRAGIEFVA
+333 RVRRAGIEFVP
-344 DRNTRLQFGDSVT
+344 DRNTRLQFGDSIT
-357 LIGDDAHLK
+357 LIGDDSHLR
-366 HAVAAFGNSKRDL
+366 HAVSAFGNSKRDL

-395 ILGAIPI
+395 VLGAIPI

-479 MALGII
+479 MALGIA

-491 IITAIVA
+491 LITAITA

-535 ALKYTA
+535 ALKYAA
-541 VYPLTTFLRI
+541 VYPLTTFMRI

-559 LLYQVPVASRATIKQ
+559 LFYHAPV
-574 TEPHLSGNARKSV
+574 G
-587 LPCALHSPTRGKHH
+587 
-601 DYTLHRTRPRYRR
+601 
-614 PRRRCQN
+614 

>member
-46 VLFTGIIISDLGFTI
+46 VLFTGIILSYLGFTI

-90 ASFQKEGLKLNA
+90 ASFQREGLKLNA
-102 LMLIVI
+102 LMLVVV
-108 LFDILI
+108 LFDVLI
-114 VLAFFRFTNN
+114 VLAFYQMGSG
-124 DLPTLVGIMQGAVTN
+124 DLPILVGIMQGAVTN

-150 TNLIGDGTLA
+150 TNLVGDGSQA
-160 VQMAAGYAAAYPG
+160 MQMAAGYAAAYPG

-188 FRINVAA
+188 FRINVQA

-216 QVDNP
+216 QVENP
-221 MLAGKTVAAVRQIL
+221 MLVGKTVAAVRQIL
-235 PTSFAISR
+235 PTSFAVSR
-243 LSRDGEI
+243 LARNGEI
-250 TLAEENKR
+250 TLADDSKH

-266 IIARDDET
+266 VIARDDET
-274 ERLMTLIG
+274 DRLMTLIG
-282 SQVSTSIFS
+282 GQVSTSIFS
-291 DKPRTASP
+291 ENPHTTSP
-299 AYINAMR
+299 AYINSMR
-306 VNITQSA
+306 VNVTQSG

-323 IHERFGVNIT
+323 IHERYGVNIS
-333 RVRRAGIEFVA
+333 RVRRAGIEFVP
-344 DRNTRLQFGDSVT
+344 DRNTRLQFGDSIT
-357 LIGDDAHLK
+357 IIGDDIHLK
-366 HAVAAFGNSKRDL
+366 HAVTAFGNSKRDL

-395 ILGAIPI
+395 VLGAIPI

-479 MALGII
+479 MVLGIA

-491 IITAIVA
+491 VVTAITA

-535 ALKYTA
+535 ALKYAA
-541 VYPLTTFLRI
+541 VYPLTTFMRI

-559 LLYQVPVASRATIKQ
+559 LFYHAPV
-574 TEPHLSGNARKSV
+574 G
-587 LPCALHSPTRGKHH
+587 
-601 DYTLHRTRPRYRR
+601 
-614 PRRRCQN
+614 

>member
-46 VLFTGIIISDLGFTI
+46 VLFTGIILSYLGFTI

-90 ASFQKEGLKLNA
+90 ASFQREGLKLNA
-102 LMLIVI
+102 LMLVVV
-108 LFDILI
+108 LFDVLI
-114 VLAFFRFTNN
+114 VLAFYQMGSG
-124 DLPTLVGIMQGAVTN
+124 DLPILVGIMQGAVTN

-150 TNLIGDGTLA
+150 TNLVGDGGQA

-188 FRINVAA
+188 FRINVQA

-216 QVDNP
+216 QVENP
-221 MLAGKTVAAVRQIL
+221 MLVGKTVAAVRQIL
-235 PTSFAISR
+235 PTSFAVSR
-243 LSRDGEI
+243 LARNGEI
-250 TLAEENKR
+250 TLADDSKH

-266 IIARDDET
+266 VIARDDET
-274 ERLMTLIG
+274 DRLMTLIG
-282 SQVSTSIFS
+282 GQVSTSIFS
-291 DKPRTASP
+291 ENPRTTSP
-299 AYINAMR
+299 AYINSMR
-306 VNITQSA
+306 VNVTQSG

-323 IHERFGVNIT
+323 IHERYGVNIS
-333 RVRRAGIEFVA
+333 RVRRAGIEFVP
-344 DRNTRLQFGDSVT
+344 DRNTRLQFGDSIT
-357 LIGDDAHLK
+357 LIGDGSHLR
-366 HAVAAFGNSKRDL
+366 HAVSAFGNSKRDL

-395 ILGAIPI
+395 VLGAIPI

-479 MALGII
+479 MALGIA

-491 IITAIVA
+491 VITAITA

-535 ALKYTA
+535 ALKYAA
-541 VYPLTTFLRI
+541 VYPLTTFMRI

-559 LLYQVPVASRATIKQ
+559 LFYHAPV
-574 TEPHLSGNARKSV
+574 G
-587 LPCALHSPTRGKHH
+587 
-601 DYTLHRTRPRYRR
+601 
-614 PRRRCQN
+614 

>member
-13 SVAYTAVIYALTIFS
+13 SVAYTAIIYALTIFS

-46 VLFTGIIISDLGFTI
+46 VLFTGIILSYLGFTI

-90 ASFQKEGLKLNA
+90 ASFQREGLKLNA
-102 LMLIVI
+102 LMLVVV
-108 LFDILI
+108 LFDVLI
-114 VLAFFRFTNN
+114 VLAFYQMGSG
-124 DLPTLVGIMQGAVTN
+124 DLPILVGIMQGAVTN

-150 TNLIGDGTLA
+150 TNLVGDGGQA

-188 FRINVAA
+188 FRINVQA

-216 QVDNP
+216 QVENP
-221 MLAGKTVAAVRQIL
+221 MLVGKTVAAVRQIL
-235 PTSFAISR
+235 PTSFAVSR
-243 LSRDGEI
+243 LARDGEI
-250 TLAEENKR
+250 TLADDSKH

-266 IIARDDET
+266 VIARDDET
-274 ERLMTLIG
+274 DRLMTLIG
-282 SQVSTSIFS
+282 GQVSTSIFS
-291 DKPRTASP
+291 ENPRTTSP
-299 AYINAMR
+299 AYINSMR
-306 VNITQSA
+306 VNVTQSG

-323 IHERFGVNIT
+323 IHERYGVNIS
-333 RVRRAGIEFVA
+333 RVRRAGIEFVP
-344 DRNTRLQFGDSVT
+344 DRNTRLQFGDSIT
-357 LIGDDAHLK
+357 LIGDDSHLR
-366 HAVAAFGNSKRDL
+366 HAVSAFGNSKRDL

-395 ILGAIPI
+395 VLGAIPI

-479 MALGII
+479 MALGIA

-491 IITAIVA
+491 VITAITA

-535 ALKYTA
+535 ALKYAA
-541 VYPLTTFLRI
+541 VYPLTTFMRI

-559 LLYQVPVASRATIKQ
+559 LFYHAPV
-574 TEPHLSGNARKSV
+574 G
-587 LPCALHSPTRGKHH
+587 
-601 DYTLHRTRPRYRR
+601 
-614 PRRRCQN
+614 

>member
-282 SQVSTSIFS
+282 GQVSTSIFS

-357 LIGDDAHLK
+357 LI
-366 HAVAAFGNSKRDL
+366 
-379 QIPHIAELFL
+379 
-389 GITLGI
+389 I

-559 LLYQVPVASRATIKQ
+559 LLYQVPVA
-574 TEPHLSGNARKSV
+574 
-587 LPCALHSPTRGKHH
+587 
-601 DYTLHRTRPRYRR
+601 
-614 PRRRCQN
+614 

>member
-46 VLFTGIIISDLGFTI
+46 VLFTGIILSYLGFTI

-90 ASFQKEGLKLNA
+90 ASFQREGLKLNA
-102 LMLIVI
+102 LMLVVV
-108 LFDILI
+108 LFDVLI
-114 VLAFFRFTNN
+114 VLAFYQMGSG
-124 DLPTLVGIMQGAVTN
+124 DLPILVGIMQGAVTN

-150 TNLIGDGTLA
+150 TNLVGDGGQA

-173 GVMGLIAAIFLVKYG
+173 GVMGLIAAIFFVKYG
-188 FRINVAA
+188 FRINVQA

-216 QVDNP
+216 QVENP

-243 LSRDGEI
+243 LARNGEI
-250 TLAEENKR
+250 TLADDSKH

-266 IIARDDET
+266 VIARDDET
-274 ERLMTLIG
+274 DRLMTLIG
-282 SQVSTSIFS
+282 GQVSTSIFS
-291 DKPRTASP
+291 ENPRTTSP
-299 AYINAMR
+299 AYINSMR
-306 VNITQSA
+306 VNVTQSG

-323 IHERFGVNIT
+323 IHERYGVNIS
-333 RVRRAGIEFVA
+333 RVRRAGIEFVP
-344 DRNTRLQFGDSVT
+344 DRNTRLQFGDSIT
-357 LIGDDAHLK
+357 LIGDGSHLR
-366 HAVAAFGNSKRDL
+366 HAVSAFGNSKRDL

-395 ILGAIPI
+395 VLGAIPI

-479 MALGII
+479 MALGIA

-491 IITAIVA
+491 VVTAITA

-535 ALKYTA
+535 ALKYAA
-541 VYPLTTFLRI
+541 VYPLTTFMRI

-559 LLYQVPVASRATIKQ
+559 LFYHAPV
-574 TEPHLSGNARKSV
+574 G
-587 LPCALHSPTRGKHH
+587 
-601 DYTLHRTRPRYRR
+601 
-614 PRRRCQN
+614 

>member
-46 VLFTGIIISDLGFTI
+46 VLFTGIILSYLGFTI
-61 NEHIAH
+61 NEHITH

-90 ASFQKEGLKLNA
+90 ASFQREGLKLNA
-102 LMLIVI
+102 LMLVVV
-108 LFDILI
+108 LFDVLI
-114 VLAFFRFTNN
+114 VLAFYQMGSG
-124 DLPTLVGIMQGAVTN
+124 DLPILVGIMQGAVTN

-150 TNLIGDGTLA
+150 TNLVGDGSQA

-188 FRINVAA
+188 FRINVLA

-216 QVDNP
+216 QVENP
-221 MLAGKTVAAVRQIL
+221 MLAGKTVATVRQIL
-235 PTSFAISR
+235 PTSFAVSR
-243 LSRDGEI
+243 LARNGEI
-250 TLAEENKR
+250 TLADDSKH

-266 IIARDDET
+266 VIARDDET
-274 ERLMTLIG
+274 DRLMTLIG
-282 SQVSTSIFS
+282 GQVSTSIFS
-291 DKPRTASP
+291 ENPRTTSP
-299 AYINAMR
+299 AYINSMR
-306 VNITQSA
+306 VNVTQSG

-323 IHERFGVNIT
+323 IHERYGVNIS
-333 RVRRAGIEFVA
+333 RVRRAGIEFVP
-344 DRNTRLQFGDSVT
+344 DRNTRLQFGDSIT
-357 LIGDDAHLK
+357 LIGDDSHLR
-366 HAVAAFGNSKRDL
+366 HAVSAFGNSKRDL

-395 ILGAIPI
+395 VLGAIPI

-479 MALGII
+479 MALGIA

-491 IITAIVA
+491 VITAITA

-535 ALKYTA
+535 ALKYAA
-541 VYPLTTFLRI
+541 VYPLTTFMRI

-559 LLYQVPVASRATIKQ
+559 LFYHAPV
-574 TEPHLSGNARKSV
+574 G
-587 LPCALHSPTRGKHH
+587 
-601 DYTLHRTRPRYRR
+601 
-614 PRRRCQN
+614 

>member
-150 TNLIGDGTLA
+150 TNLVGDGSQA
-160 VQMAAGYAAAYPG
+160 MQMAAGYAAAYPG

-306 VNITQSA
+306 VNIT
-313 VCNKKLSSLN
+313 
-323 IHERFGVNIT
+323 

-344 DRNTRLQFGDSVT
+344 DRNTRLQFGDSIT

-366 HAVAAFGNSKRDL
+366 HAVTAFGNSKRDL

-559 LLYQVPVASRATIKQ
+559 LLYQVPVA
-574 TEPHLSGNARKSV
+574 
-587 LPCALHSPTRGKHH
+587 
-601 DYTLHRTRPRYRR
+601 
-614 PRRRCQN
+614 

>member
-13 SVAYTAVIYALTIFS
+13 SVAYTAIIYALTIFS

-46 VLFTGIIISDLGFTI
+46 VLFTGIILSYLGFTI

-90 ASFQKEGLKLNA
+90 ASFQREGLKLNA
-102 LMLIVI
+102 LMLVVV
-108 LFDILI
+108 LFDVLI
-114 VLAFFRFTNN
+114 VLAFYQMGSG
-124 DLPTLVGIMQGAVTN
+124 DLPILVGIMQGAVTN

-150 TNLIGDGTLA
+150 TNLVGDGGQA

-188 FRINVAA
+188 FRINVQA

-216 QVDNP
+216 QVENP
-221 MLAGKTVAAVRQIL
+221 MLVGKTVAAVRQIL
-235 PTSFAISR
+235 PTSFAVSR
-243 LSRDGEI
+243 LARNGEI
-250 TLAEENKR
+250 TLADDSKH

-266 IIARDDET
+266 VIARDDET
-274 ERLMTLIG
+274 DRLMTLIG
-282 SQVSTSIFS
+282 GQVSTSIFS
-291 DKPRTASP
+291 ENPRTTSP
-299 AYINAMR
+299 AYINSMR
-306 VNITQSA
+306 VNVTQSG

-323 IHERFGVNIT
+323 IHERYGVNIS
-333 RVRRAGIEFVA
+333 RVRRAGIEFVP
-344 DRNTRLQFGDSVT
+344 DRNTRLQFGDSIT
-357 LIGDDAHLK
+357 LIGDGSHLR
-366 HAVAAFGNSKRDL
+366 HAVSAFGNSKRDL

-419 LIVAILISRY
+419 LIIAILISRY

-559 LLYQVPVASRATIKQ
+559 LLYQVPVA
-574 TEPHLSGNARKSV
+574 
-587 LPCALHSPTRGKHH
+587 
-601 DYTLHRTRPRYRR
+601 
-614 PRRRCQN
+614 

>member
-13 SVAYTAVIYALTIFS
+13 SVAYTAIIYALTIFS

-46 VLFTGIIISDLGFTI
+46 VLFTGIILSYLGFTI

-90 ASFQKEGLKLNA
+90 ASFQREGLKLNA
-102 LMLIVI
+102 LMLVVV
-108 LFDILI
+108 LFDVLI
-114 VLAFFRFTNN
+114 VLAFYQMGSG
-124 DLPTLVGIMQGAVTN
+124 DLPILVGIMQGAVTN

-150 TNLIGDGTLA
+150 TNLVGDGSQA

-188 FRINVAA
+188 FRINVQA

-216 QVDNP
+216 QVENP
-221 MLAGKTVAAVRQIL
+221 MLVGKTVAAVRQIL
-235 PTSFAISR
+235 PTSFAVSR
-243 LSRDGEI
+243 LARNGEI
-250 TLAEENKR
+250 TLADDSKH

-266 IIARDDET
+266 VIARDDET
-274 ERLMTLIG
+274 DRLMTLIG
-282 SQVSTSIFS
+282 GQVSTSIFS
-291 DKPRTASP
+291 ENPRTTSP
-299 AYINAMR
+299 AYINSMR
-306 VNITQSA
+306 VNVTQSG

-323 IHERFGVNIT
+323 IHERYGVNIS
-333 RVRRAGIEFVA
+333 RVRRAGIEFVP
-344 DRNTRLQFGDSVT
+344 DRNTRLQFGDSIT
-357 LIGDDAHLK
+357 LIGDGSHLR
-366 HAVAAFGNSKRDL
+366 HAVSAFGNSKRDL

-395 ILGAIPI
+395 VLGAIPI

-479 MALGII
+479 MALGIA

-491 IITAIVA
+491 VITAITA

-535 ALKYTA
+535 ALKYAA
-541 VYPLTTFLRI
+541 VYPLTTFMRI

-559 LLYQVPVASRATIKQ
+559 LFYHAPV
-574 TEPHLSGNARKSV
+574 G
-587 LPCALHSPTRGKHH
+587 
-601 DYTLHRTRPRYRR
+601 
-614 PRRRCQN
+614 